1 MSGVAAGVIGVAAFL
16 TALAVIARARPVRW
30 LIRTLVGDPVLKAFR
45 HEVAEV
51 VRIEVPFAV
60 AVELAK
66 HPLTNGWGT
75 RTIKAIGEATGA
87 DVPPLHH
94 PPEDLPPEQPEE

>member
-1 MSGVAAGVIGVAAFL
+1 MSNAAAGVIGVAAFL
-16 TALAVIARARPVRW
+16 TAVAVIARARPVRW

-75 RTIKAIGEATGA
+75 RTMQAIGDATGA
-87 DVPPLHH
+87 NVPPLHH
-94 PPEDLPPEQPEE
+94 PPEDMDTEE